1 MSAAGTSRSAPQAR
15 CATTVFSGSRDPALR
30 AGAASRRG
38 WVLGIAAAIA
48 LLAWDPAVPAAD
60 PKRALLLVVAAA
72 ALAWTP
78 PRARD
83 RSAAGAVVEI
93 PAAAAAFLALAVLAA
108 CSLAW
113 GNGGGWR
120 DLTTLGGAAVLS
132 IAASLRPRAE
142 VAAMA
147 RATASVLGGGAA
159 LWVLL
164 EALTGARGLALHGG
178 QGNPNWLG
186 LVLAVTLPLSL
197 SALVSARRGSRG
209 EQVLA
214 LLVLPQIPAL
224 LLAQSRTAWVAL
236 AAAGVVTLVDTR
248 TPLRRNASVALA
260 LTLAI
265 GAAATVVVAH
275 GAARSLD
282 GRIWIWRL
290 AARAAADALPFGDG
304 LGAFP
309 HRFLD
314 LQGEALAGLPT
325 AEAARRFVNATTAHN
340 DWLEITV
347 ETGLPGLALL
357 ASAII
362 AGIVACRRAGARAE
376 AASLI
381 AFGVAALA
389 DSPLRQP
396 AVLAPVALALASA
409 PRTVPI
415 TIAWGAGELC
425 SPRTI
430 ARGFGRGRVG
440 APTLAPPISICS
452 PRTVV
457 ALGLAAA
464 AALLPIAGTTWL
476 GARLASQAR
485 DADPERK
492 IALLARAAEVDPR
505 SGEIAFAAG
514 VAHLER
520 SEPAAAVAELERS
533 RALLPQ
539 IATDVAIGNAH
550 LMAGDADAAATAYR
564 RALRRDP
571 GSFRAH
577 TNLAVALRRLGR
589 DDDAELHLR
598 AARRIWP
605 HHPVLA
611 EIAER

>member
-30 AGAASRRG
+30 AGAAGRRG

-396 AVLAPVALALASA
+396 AVLAPVVLALASA

-415 TIAWGAGELC
+415 TFA
-425 SPRTI
+425 
-430 ARGFGRGRVG
+430 
-440 APTLAPPISICS
+440 S

>member
-30 AGAASRRG
+30 AGAAGRRG

-396 AVLAPVALALASA
+396 AVLAPVVLALASA

-415 TIAWGAGELC
+415 TFA
-425 SPRTI
+425 
-430 ARGFGRGRVG
+430 
-440 APTLAPPISICS
+440 S

-476 GARLASQAR
+476 GARAASQAR

-492 IALLARAAEVDPR
+492 IALLARAAQVDPR

-520 SEPAAAVAELERS
+520 GEPAAAVAELERS

>member
-30 AGAASRRG
+30 AGAAGRRG

-396 AVLAPVALALASA
+396 AVLAPVVLALASA

-415 TIAWGAGELC
+415 TFA
-425 SPRTI
+425 
-430 ARGFGRGRVG
+430 
-440 APTLAPPISICS
+440 S

-457 ALGLAAA
+457 ALGLGAA

-476 GARLASQAR
+476 GARAASQAR

-492 IALLARAAEVDPR
+492 IALLARAAQVDPR

-520 SEPAAAVAELERS
+520 GEPAAAVAELERS

-550 LMAGDADAAATAYR
+550 LIMGDADAAATAYR

>member
-1 MSAAGTSRSAPQAR
+1 
-15 CATTVFSGSRDPALR
+15 
-30 AGAASRRG
+30 
-38 WVLGIAAAIA
+38 VLGIAAAIA

-396 AVLAPVALALASA
+396 AVLAPVVLALASA
-409 PRTVPI
+409 PRTEPI
-415 TIAWGAGELC
+415 TFA
-425 SPRTI
+425 
-430 ARGFGRGRVG
+430 
-440 APTLAPPISICS
+440 S

-476 GARLASQAR
+476 GARAASQAR

>member
-1 MSAAGTSRSAPQAR
+1 
-15 CATTVFSGSRDPALR
+15 
-30 AGAASRRG
+30 
-38 WVLGIAAAIA
+38 VLGIAAAIA

-396 AVLAPVALALASA
+396 AVLAPVVLALASA

-415 TIAWGAGELC
+415 TFA
-425 SPRTI
+425 
-430 ARGFGRGRVG
+430 
-440 APTLAPPISICS
+440 S

>member
-396 AVLAPVALALASA
+396 AVLAPVVLALASA

-415 TIAWGAGELC
+415 TFA
-425 SPRTI
+425 
-430 ARGFGRGRVG
+430 
-440 APTLAPPISICS
+440 S

-476 GARLASQAR
+476 GARAASQAR

>member
-1 MSAAGTSRSAPQAR
+1 MDA
-15 CATTVFSGSRDPALR
+15 
-30 AGAASRRG
+30 
-38 WVLGIAAAIA
+38 
-48 LLAWDPAVPAAD
+48 
-60 PKRALLLVVAAA
+60 
-72 ALAWTP
+72 
-78 PRARD
+78 
-83 RSAAGAVVEI
+83 
-93 PAAAAAFLALAVLAA
+93 
-108 CSLAW
+108 
-113 GNGGGWR
+113 
-120 DLTTLGGAAVLS
+120 
-132 IAASLRPRAE
+132 
-142 VAAMA
+142 
-147 RATASVLGGGAA
+147 
-159 LWVLL
+159 
-164 EALTGARGLALHGG
+164 
-178 QGNPNWLG
+178 
-186 LVLAVTLPLSL
+186 
-197 SALVSARRGSRG
+197 RGSRG
-209 EQVLA
+209 ERILA
-214 LLVLPQIPAL
+214 LLVLPQLPAL

-236 AAAGVVTLVDTR
+236 AAAGVVALVDAR
-248 TPLRRNASVALA
+248 TPLRRNAGVALT

-265 GAAATVVVAH
+265 GAAATIIVVAH
-275 GAARSLD
+275 GGAARSLD

-290 AARAAADALPFGDG
+290 AARAAGDALPFGDG

-309 HRFLD
+309 GRFLD

-396 AVLAPVALALASA
+396 AVLAPVVLALASA

-415 TIAWGAGELC
+415 TFA
-425 SPRTI
+425 
-430 ARGFGRGRVG
+430 
-440 APTLAPPISICS
+440 S

-476 GARLASQAR
+476 GARAASQAR

-492 IALLARAAEVDPR
+492 IALLARAAQVDPR

-520 SEPAAAVAELERS
+520 GEPAAAVAELERS

-550 LMAGDADAAATAYR
+550 LIMGDADAAATAYR